1 MPDITVTEQQ
11 LTELQEIQ
19 SDLEAAYVDTYG
31 HVRMADVISY
41 FIDTYVSPEQEAVV
55 AEQYE
60 VIATAEYPLLQQAA
74 ADTEGVPGSGID
86 TETMRG
92 MLVSTLGVSDLAAKL
107 QSLSEPDE
115 PEGQVEQ
122 DKSRSAD
129 ATPGPDADNTDG
141 ILATANRLLDEHT
154 DKWDETDGSEEPY
167 TVRLPDGET
176 ERVRTKDD
184 VRQLLFKHY

>member
-19 SDLEAAYVDTYG
+19 SDLEAAYIDTYG

-41 FIDTYVSPEQEAVV
+41 FLDTYISPDEEAVV
-55 AEQYE
+55 GEQYE

-74 ADTEGVPGSGID
+74 AETDGVPGSGID

-92 MLVSTLGVSDLAAKL
+92 MLVSTLGVAELAAKL
-107 QSLSEPDE
+107 QSFSETNE
-115 PEGQVEQ
+115 SAGQEEQ
-122 DKSRSAD
+122 DEGGSAD
-129 ATPGPDADNTDG
+129 TTPGPDADNTDG

-154 DKWDETDGSEEPY
+154 DKWEQTDGSEEPY